1 MPAASA
7 AGSYR
12 SPIWLAGGHLRTI
25 WPALLCPRPAVRFQ
39 RERLATPDGDFLDLD
54 WLAVGHHAEAEAT
67 EAPLTGAPLVAMF
80 HGLEG
85 SSNSHYCRAMMAA
98 LAIRGWRGV
107 VVHWRGC
114 SGEPN
119 RLARAYHSGDSAEV
133 DWVLRRLR
141 ADFVVGVSLG
151 GNAMLKW
158 LGAEALDAPP
168 VRAAVSICAPQDLE
182 AGARALASGVN
193 RLYGRHF
200 LRTLIPK
207 SLEKLARFPGIYP
220 REAVRGARD
229 FFDFDGCVTAPL
241 HGFRDAF
248 DYWHRSSCKR
258 FLASIELPT
267 LVINPLDDPF
277 LPASV
282 LARPHEVSRSVSLE
296 YPASGGHVGF
306 ATGLPPGRLDWLAQ
320 RALRFFDEEG

>member
-1 MPAASA
+1 MV
-7 AGSYR
+7 GCTEFR
-12 SPIWLAGGHLRTI
+12 SPRWLLGGHLRTI
-25 WPALLCPRPAVRFQ
+25 WPALFAPRPIVRWQ
-39 RERLATPDGDFLDLD
+39 RVRWETPDGDFLDLD
-54 WLAVGHHAEAEAT
+54 WLADGGTAS
-67 EAPLTGAPLVAMF
+67 APLVAMF

-85 SSNSHYCRAMMAA
+85 SSDSHYCRAMMAA
-98 LAIRGWRGV
+98 LASRGWRGV

-141 ADFVVGVSLG
+141 PDFIVGVSLG

-158 LGAEALDAPP
+158 LGEQALDAPP
-168 VRAAVSICAPQDLE
+168 VRAAVSVCAPQDLE
-182 AGARALASGVN
+182 AGARALAGGIN

-200 LRTLIPK
+200 LKTLIPK
-207 SLEKLARFPGIYP
+207 SLAKLERFPGLYD
-220 REAVRGARD
+220 ANSVRSARD
-229 FFDFDGCVTAPL
+229 FFDFDGAVTAPL

-248 DYWHRSSCKR
+248 DYWERSSCKP
-258 FLASIELPT
+258 FLAAIEVPT

-277 LPASV
+277 LPARV
-282 LARPHEVSRSVSLE
+282 LARPNEVSSAVRLE

-306 ATGLPPGRLDWLAQ
+306 TTGRPPGRLDWLAQ
-320 RALRFFDEEG
+320 RSLRFFDEVRGRG